1 MSWCGASSCH
11 VRPTDRSL
19 LQVVRQKLRE
29 NHPVVCRIHPD
40 ETYSNEESAF
50 HHCGICKHPVYDPI
64 KPSRKPFWVC
74 VSVIQGI
81 FIILGIYLSQP
92 DQMIKSGYESVS
104 EVWIVVSIPIVGF
117 FLIAGLYFGFA
128 IIPREKASAEWL
140 SWALENGYKE
150 DIN

>member
-1 MSWCGASSCH
+1 MSQNKPDTKKLWC
-11 VRPTDRSL
+11 R
-19 LQVVRQKLRE
+19 K
-29 NHPVVCRIHPD
+29 CRIHPD
-40 ETYSNEESAF
+40 ETNSNAESAF

-92 DQMIKSGYESVS
+92 DQMIKSGYGSVS
-104 EVWIVVSIPIVGF
+104 EVWIVGSVPIVGF